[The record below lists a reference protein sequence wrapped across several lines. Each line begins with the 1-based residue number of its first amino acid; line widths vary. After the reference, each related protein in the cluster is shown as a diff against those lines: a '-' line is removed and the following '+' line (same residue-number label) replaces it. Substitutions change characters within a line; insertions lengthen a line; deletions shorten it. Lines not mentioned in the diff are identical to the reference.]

1 MIKQGAIL
9 LGITALML
17 GSCIEH
23 EVIPAPTPTVDLTCH
38 FYGEI
43 NGAQV
48 ELTQNV
54 LGYYNFASKVQ
65 ILQPPGN
72 LSSAVYLSQMMSPT
86 VLTSISVGLGSV
98 NWDQATSSGPAV
110 SAFNALFLTNDQPPY
125 SGNGS
130 NGLEVT
136 YRDGTGRNWVS
147 SELSTNFQDAEFTG
161 IVQESD
167 ASGDFSKF
175 ICNFECYAYSL
186 HPDSLA
192 LLPPVVHLD
201 SISILNGVYQ
211 GWFER

>member
-1 MIKQGAIL
+1 MIKRGAVL

-17 GSCIEH
+17 SSCIEH
-23 EVIPAPTPTVDLTCH
+23 EIIPSPTPTVDLTCH
-38 FYGEI
+38 FYAEI

-54 LGYYNFASKVQ
+54 LGYYNFTSKVQ

-72 LSSAVYLSQMMSPT
+72 LSSAVYLAQMMSPT
-86 VLTSISVGLGSV
+86 VLTSAKIGMGSV
-98 NWDQATSSGPAV
+98 NWDQATSSGPSV
-110 SAFNALFLTNDQPPY
+110 SAFDALFLANDQPDF
-125 SGNGS
+125 SANGTD
-130 NGLEVT
+130 GFEFT
-136 YRDGTGRNWVS
+136 YRDGTGREWVS
-147 SELSTNFQDAEFTG
+147 SELSTNPQDAVFTG

-167 ASGDFSKF
+167 AGGDYSKF

-201 SISILNGVYQ
+201 SISILNGEYQ